1 MEIDASSAAA
11 IISSVSSAALVVS
24 TIVKNN
30 RQLNDKLRGLER
42 GVAGISRDTKRL
54 IVHDDKCTIEERINA
69 GKEYVELGGNGSTEV
84 YLNTLIHKYRL
95 SCEER
100 EDVER

>member
-24 TIVKNN
+24 TIVRNN

-42 GVAGISRDTKRL
+42 GVAGIGRDTKRL

-100 EDVER
+100 EDVEQ

>member
-1 MEIDASSAAA
+1 MELDLSDAATMVTSL
-11 IISSVSSAALVVS
+11 SSAALVVS
-24 TIVKNN
+24 TIIKNN
-30 RQLNDKLRGLER
+30 RRLYDKLKHLESAVT
-42 GVAGISRDTKRL
+42 GTGRDIKRL
-54 IVHDDKCTIEERINA
+54 IVHDEKCTIEERINA
-69 GKEYVELGGNGSTEV
+69 GKEYVEMGGNGSTEV

>member
-1 MEIDASSAAA
+1 MELDASSAAA

-24 TIVKNN
+24 TIIQQNRSLKTQLKNLSTDV
-30 RQLNDKLRGLER
+30 RITG
-42 GVAGISRDTKRL
+42 RDIKRL

-69 GKEYVELGGNGSTEV
+69 GKEYVEMGGNGSTEV
-84 YLNTLIHKYRL
+84 YVNTLIHKYRL

-100 EDVER
+100 EDVEH